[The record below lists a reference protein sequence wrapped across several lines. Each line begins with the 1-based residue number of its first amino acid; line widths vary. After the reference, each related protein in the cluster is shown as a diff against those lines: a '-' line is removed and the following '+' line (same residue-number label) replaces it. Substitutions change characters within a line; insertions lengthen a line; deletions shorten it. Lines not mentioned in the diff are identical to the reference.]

1 MIDCL
6 YNITTILQNPGPNG
20 YLFRESGY
28 RLMVEALDADERRYG
43 GDPKWDEWIARQ
55 RKHIEFDMRSNG
67 FKEAE
72 VRASKK
78 LWPTLSRYLS
88 VSPGSSSTPHQEF
101 LRKLTFGFWQEY
113 SGISHATFQ
122 GLLPIAVFL
131 APRDL
136 PIDDRPMVDNASE
149 ELIAVHIPRLAAI
162 LLCVLTEL
170 QAHFRFDGANIDQRL
185 HEVWNALVTAPEVK
199 ELYDARYAQLM
210 KDKGIHAV

>member
-1 MIDCL
+1 M
-6 YNITTILQNPGPNG
+6 
-20 YLFRESGY
+20 
-28 RLMVEALDADERRYG
+28 DADERRCG

-72 VRASKK
+72 VRTGRK
-78 LWPTLSRYLS
+78 LWPTMSRYLS
-88 VSPGSSSTPHQEF
+88 VSPGSTPTPHQEF
-101 LRKLTFGFWQEY
+101 LKKLTFGFWQEY

-136 PIDDRPMVDNASE
+136 PIDDRSLVDNASE
-149 ELIAVHIPRLAAI
+149 ELIAIHIPRVAAI
-162 LLCVLTEL
+162 LLCALTEL
-170 QAHFRFDGANIDQRL
+170 QAHFHFDGASIDQRL

-199 ELYDARYAQLM
+199 ELYDSRYAQLM